1 MEKKKYVSPI
11 VDVIKVKTE
20 TALLNYSGETS
31 NPNEGGDL
39 PAVEVAPQTPTHS
52 APQNKPAYGRAI
64 KLGNK
69 EYELTTAVI
78 ERYYLAKK
86 IRKKT

>member
-31 NPNEGGDL
+31 NPNEGGD
-39 PAVEVAPQTPTHS
+39 PTGGGGGTTDPNPFGSAKQTSLWESDQTW
-52 APQNKPAYGRAI
+52 Q
-64 KLGNK
+64 
-69 EYELTTAVI
+69 
-78 ERYYLAKK
+78 
-86 IRKKT
+86 